1 MDTPRSEPS
10 FVRVGISLGSTDD
23 GLTMATMC
31 TGLNDLA
38 MRMLNIMRLVILA
51 LPIVHQSCYL
61 HSVDFLTWLARLAG
75 SLACVGVLVLLV
87 SPEQMLDGMALKRWR
102 WIFDLASSWSGG
114 AEASDTEDRC
124 IRLPLNELGD
134 QRVRL
139 RWHSTSTYLSV
150 DRDGFAVPAAQPFAI
165 TVRLR
170 QIEGKGVADT
180 YRLQLDEPTS
190 RFHRHWLS
198 FSSVNQLR
206 TGGWLRA
213 YTDVEAASPYKLV
226 WDSGCPPGAC
236 KLLCAWP
243 GLPPV
248 SRRYC
253 TGFYLAE
260 QLHGGD
266 PWVGHAPD
274 ADAARFELLAAPED
288 GAPASPASPQ
298 AG

>member
-1 MDTPRSEPS
+1 MVE
-10 FVRVGISLGSTDD
+10 
-23 GLTMATMC
+23 
-31 TGLNDLA
+31 
-38 MRMLNIMRLVILA
+38 
-51 LPIVHQSCYL
+51 
-61 HSVDFLTWLARLAG
+61 LARLCHG
-75 SLACVGVLVLLV
+75 MTPSVLAVARE
-87 SPEQMLDGMALKRWR
+87 SPERRWFEEPTDR
-102 WIFDLASSWSGG
+102 PPRDPR
-114 AEASDTEDRC
+114 EDRC

-213 YTDVEAASPYKLV
+213 YTDVEAALQRRR
-226 WDSGCPPGAC
+226 
-236 KLLCAWP
+236 
-243 GLPPV
+243 GL
-248 SRRYC
+248 S
-253 TGFYLAE
+253 
-260 QLHGGD
+260 
-266 PWVGHAPD
+266 
-274 ADAARFELLAAPED
+274 
-288 GAPASPASPQ
+288 
-298 AG
+298 